1 MAFLVTHS
9 YPNTWQLVWPY
20 MLTNWLY
27 PKEKINFSY
36 FCDKG
41 FVSWSQA
48 PVKFMVL
55 PPHKNWEIRNQGA
68 ISLDFLSRRWLPG
81 LWERHLRFKNWQN
94 IFSFLKNLYIS
105 QRVREINDNFLKKNA
120 PRKRQGKKD
129 LFIYIRENSP

>member
-1 MAFLVTHS
+1 
-9 YPNTWQLVWPY
+9 

-36 FCDKG
+36 FFDKE

-55 PPHKNWEIRNQGA
+55 PPDKTWEIGSQGA
-68 ISLDFLSRRWLPG
+68 ISLDSLSRRWLLG

-94 IFSFLKNLYIS
+94 VLFSSFKKLHMS

-120 PRKRQGKKD
+120 PKKKEGEKRSLYLYQGKFSLK
-129 LFIYIRENSP
+129 